1 MAGKVEEE
9 TAGGHSGE
17 TISSLL
23 FRVEL
28 TKSWLVLKSD

>member
-23 FRVEL
+23 FRVYFFSL
-28 TKSWLVLKSD
+28 FLP